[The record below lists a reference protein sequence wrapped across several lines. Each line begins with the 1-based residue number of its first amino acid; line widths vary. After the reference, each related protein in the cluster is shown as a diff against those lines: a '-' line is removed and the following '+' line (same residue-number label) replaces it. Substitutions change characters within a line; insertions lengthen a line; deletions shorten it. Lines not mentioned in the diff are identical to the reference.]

1 MKLTMAMASLALLAS
16 TALAQERL
24 FEGTRTLG
32 DQSLSTSAW
41 GSGIISATDEAA
53 FNGTLALRVS
63 SRNFFQGGQINF
75 GKPVDLSGKYAG
87 KENLLL
93 LIVKLADGTTTT
105 TAGGGRAGAPG
116 AGGAGG
122 LGAGDGEG
130 GPGAG
135 RGGSSQGTPAA
146 PVTKRIRLVITTTDG
161 MKSEA
166 FLDLADTNE
175 DSRGWRR
182 VGLPLQAITG
192 FSRTNKTIQSIAVAT
207 SESMTFLL
215 GEIQILDDTT
225 PLYAEPINSR
235 EMNIG
240 SGDQVTFQARAS
252 GGATKVVYQ
261 WDFDAADGLQV
272 DAEGR
277 QVRFRFRKPGTF
289 TVTLT
294 VRDAYGLK
302 TPYSTTLKVVVN

>member
-1 MKLTMAMASLALLAS
+1 M
-16 TALAQERL
+16 
-24 FEGTRTLG
+24 
-32 DQSLSTSAW
+32 
-41 GSGIISATDEAA
+41 
-53 FNGTLALRVS
+53 
-63 SRNFFQGGQINF
+63 
-75 GKPVDLSGKYAG
+75 
-87 KENLLL
+87 
-93 LIVKLADGTTTT
+93 
-105 TAGGGRAGAPG
+105 
-116 AGGAGG
+116 
-122 LGAGDGEG
+122 
-130 GPGAG
+130 
-135 RGGSSQGTPAA
+135 
-146 PVTKRIRLVITTTDG
+146 TKRIRLVITTTDG

-261 WDFDAADGLQV
+261 WDFDAADGLQT

>member
-75 GKPVDLSGKYAG
+75 GKPVDLSSKYAG

-122 LGAGDGEG
+122 AGAGEDGAA
-130 GPGAG
+130 PG
-135 RGGSSQGTPAA
+135 RGGNSQGTPAA